1 MKTEETFTTAADGK
15 EILTRTWLPDGAPL
29 ATLLIVHG
37 MGEHSAR
44 YANFARY
51 LTEKN
56 IAVFGYDH
64 RGHGFT
70 NTEQKGFIKGNDPYR
85 LMVEDIGL
93 IHDAIKKRLPDLP
106 RFLFAHSMG
115 SFLTMRHLQLTSDT
129 PTGVIYSGTSGAVSQ
144 LLPFGILFSYLLKNI
159 AGDNYKSEL
168 LRNIVFKP
176 YNDTFKPTRTRHDW
190 ISSDP
195 EAVDRYVADP
205 FSGFTPSVSFLN
217 HFFKGLRKTQNYKPF
232 SGPHTYPVLI
242 VAGAEDPISNP
253 LNGISKLKGKLEAS
267 GITSLESFV
276 YEGGRHEMLSEINR
290 DEVMQDIG
298 GWMEQILTELK
309 SEAALS

>member
-1 MKTEETFTTAADGK
+1 MKTEESYTTADDGK
-15 EILTRTWLPDGAPL
+15 EILTRIWLPDEPPI

-51 LTEKN
+51 LTEMN

-70 NTEQKGFIKGNDPYR
+70 STDQKGFINGADPYQM
-85 LMVEDIGL
+85 MVEDIGL
-93 IHDAIKKRLPDLP
+93 IHDAITKRLPDLP

-115 SFLTMRHLQLTSDT
+115 SFLTMRHLQLTSEK
-129 PTGVIYSGTSGAVSQ
+129 PTGVIYSGTSGAVSP
-144 LLPFGILFSYLLKNI
+144 LLPFGILFSSLLKNI
-159 AGDNYKSEL
+159 VGDTYKSEL

-195 EAVDRYVADP
+195 EAVDQYVADP
-205 FSGFTPSVSFLN
+205 NSGFTPSVSFLN
-217 HFFKGLRKTQNYKPF
+217 HFFKGLRKTQKYQPF
-232 SGPHTYPVLI
+232 SGAYSYPVLI

-253 LNGISKLKGKLEAS
+253 LNGISKLKQKLRSS

-276 YEGGRHEMLSEINR
+276 YEGGRHEMLSELNR
-290 DEVMQDIG
+290 DEVMRDVG
-298 GWMEQILTELK
+298 GWMRRILTFWIRSDK
-309 SEAALS
+309 HC